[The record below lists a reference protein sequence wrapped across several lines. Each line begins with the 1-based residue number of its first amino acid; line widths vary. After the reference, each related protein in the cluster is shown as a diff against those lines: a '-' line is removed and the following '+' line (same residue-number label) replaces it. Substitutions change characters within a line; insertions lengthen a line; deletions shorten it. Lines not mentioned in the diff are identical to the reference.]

1 MCTVSN
7 IGDQWARKFPGD
19 YPWTWQPWVPPA
31 EPAPYVPNPPQRV
44 PPIGVTKPFEG
55 VSKDEF
61 DKLKEEMEEL
71 KKLLEAAKIF
81 DEATGQPDCE
91 MDEKVA
97 LIKKVAEAVG
107 VDMSKVFK

>member
-19 YPWTWQPWVPPA
+19 YPWQPWTLPHSPSVP
-31 EPAPYVPNPPQRV
+31 YTPNPPQ
-44 PPIGVTKPFEG
+44 PIPIGVTKPFEG

-61 DKLKEEMEEL
+61 DKLKKEMEEL